1 MTSSS
6 VLTEDAPQ
14 EAPLVPARE
23 HLGTQGGGLG
33 GLLMSLGGQHG
44 AFGGFAPL
52 KPHVAAPRDI
62 SSPPRPPP

>member
-1 MTSSS
+1 MTSYS

-14 EAPLVPARE
+14 EEPLGAARV

-33 GLLMSLGGQHG
+33 GVLMSLGGQHG

-52 KPHVAAPRDI
+52 KLHVAPPRDI
-62 SSPPRPPP
+62 STPPRPPP